1 MDRVPIICDYGSGFS
16 KVGFAGK
23 EAPLAIFPTIL
34 GKLRHDTILI
44 GMEEED
50 WFIGDDTQ
58 KNREKLILQ
67 YPISRGA
74 INSWDNLEKIWHHS
88 FYQVLR
94 TPPEEHPLMVTESPL
109 NSTSTKEKVCQILF
123 ETFNVPALSLINQ
136 GVLSLYASGQTSGTT
151 IESGEGMTYFVP
163 IADGCPLHQSTFQ
176 LDVAGQ
182 DLTWYLL
189 QLLTERGI
197 LLVGTADQEYI
208 RNVKEKGCYVALD
221 LDKVKVKASD
231 PPSCLQDF
239 QLPDGQEISLGEGAF
254 LCPEALFQPNLI
266 GRSAQGIHM
275 MTTQC
280 ITSCHPDLQKTLF
293 SHILLSG
300 GTGSFTGLRLRLQ
313 RELAGLV
320 SPTIDVK
327 VSSSPYGKCSAW
339 VGGSILGSLSTFKD
353 MWVTRGEYRDVGCSI
368 INRKS
373 F

>member
-197 LLVGTADQEYI
+197 LLVGT
-208 RNVKEKGCYVALD
+208 
-221 LDKVKVKASD
+221 
-231 PPSCLQDF
+231 
-239 QLPDGQEISLGEGAF
+239 
-254 LCPEALFQPNLI
+254 